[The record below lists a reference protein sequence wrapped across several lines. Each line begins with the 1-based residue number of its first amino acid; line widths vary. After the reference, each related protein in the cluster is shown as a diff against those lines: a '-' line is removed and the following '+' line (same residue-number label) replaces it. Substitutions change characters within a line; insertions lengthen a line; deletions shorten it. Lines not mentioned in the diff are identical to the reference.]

1 MRVCVRLAALAALLV
16 AIAIALVYLRTDV
29 ARAGNRLHSLYREK
43 RTLEKSC
50 CRLELAIARLKNPQ
64 RLREQ
69 AAEWQS
75 PGEGADQAPDLAPG
89 DSPGANTTE
98 PRLLAAERAALPP

>member
-16 AIAIALVYLRTDV
+16 AIAIALVYMRTDV

-43 RTLEKSC
+43 RTLEKAC
-50 CRLELAIARLKNPQ
+50 CRLELAIARLKSPQ

-69 AAEWQS
+69 AAEWRS
-75 PGEGADQAPDLAPG
+75 PGEEADQAPDLASG
-89 DSPGANTTE
+89 ESPGANTTE
-98 PRLLAAERAALPP
+98 PLLAVERAALPP